1 MYYCLAHKGTDF
13 RFYGEQSL
21 ELFLVALANSQLVT
35 ANIQLLPYVGISFFS
50 SVMCVLELRLL
61 SAVIYMSRGLSRSAS
76 LVHRADSWRDCMQS

>member
-21 ELFLVALANSQLVT
+21 ELFPVALANSQLVT
-35 ANIQLLPYVGISFFS
+35 ANIQLLPYVEISFFS

-61 SAVIYMSRGLSRSAS
+61 SAIIYMCRGLSRSAS